1 MSDAE
6 SDAELATRLATQ
18 AGRGLVEVRARLV
31 ADGTHPW
38 QVMDA
43 GDTTSQRFIS
53 DELRRLRPDDA
64 VLSEEGLE
72 DPRRFTV
79 DRVWII
85 DPLDGTREYGEH
97 GRTDWAV
104 HVALWARRRASS
116 PAAVSLP
123 AHGVTFATHPP
134 PVVPEVRRD
143 RPRLVTSRNRAPY
156 AAAVVAQ
163 ALDAEP
169 VRLGSAGAKAMSV
182 VNGETDIYVHDG
194 GMYQWD
200 SAAPVAVALAA
211 GLHASRID
219 GSPLVYNHR
228 DPWLPDLIV
237 CRPEWAEPVLDG
249 AVELKATRYEIDG
262 PVATVWLHRP
272 HRHNAWTGRMHA
284 EYRWVLAQL
293 AEDADVRVVVVT
305 GTPPAFCVGAD
316 AEALAGHAERGG
328 YDDGLPAELATPGY
342 GVRPEFDHDFSFH
355 FGLPYVLIAAV
366 NGAAP
371 ASGWPWPCSATCGSS
386 APRRS

>member
-1 MSDAE
+1 LREGE

-18 AGRGLVEVRARLV
+18 AGRGLVEVRAQLV
-31 ADGTHPW
+31 ADDTHPW

-72 DPRRFTV
+72 DPRRFTT

-104 HVALWARRRASS
+104 HVALWADGAFVA
-116 PAAVSLP
+116 AAVSLP

-134 PVVPEVRRD
+134 AVVPESGRD
-143 RPRLVTSRNRAPY
+143 RPRLVTSRTRAPY
-156 AAAVVAQ
+156 AAAIVAQ

-169 VRLGSAGAKAMSV
+169 VRLGSAGAKAMTV

-228 DPWLPDLIV
+228 DPWLPDMIV
-237 CRPEWAEPVLDG
+237 CRPEWSQPVLD
-249 AVELKATRYEIDG
+249 
-262 PVATVWLHRP
+262 
-272 HRHNAWTGRMHA
+272 
-284 EYRWVLAQL
+284 
-293 AEDADVRVVVVT
+293 
-305 GTPPAFCVGAD
+305 
-316 AEALAGHAERGG
+316 ALW
-328 YDDGLPAELATPGY
+328 
-342 GVRPEFDHDFSFH
+342 S
-355 FGLPYVLIAAV
+355 
-366 NGAAP
+366 
-371 ASGWPWPCSATCGSS
+371 
-386 APRRS
+386 